1 MPLNFV
7 APEPEEEE
15 EVEEEVKQTPL
26 QNLRT
31 NLDDLNKRY
40 ICIYDVFCSISFLRK
55 SMKDIGGDTRS
66 SRVIPSISVK
76 CVFHIFF
83 EFPYRCVKLL
93 M

>member
-1 MPLNFV
+1 MRSDMPLNFV

-40 ICIYDVFCSISFLRK
+40 VCIYDLLCSISFLRK
-55 SMKDIGGDTRS
+55 SMKVIGGDTRS

-76 CVFHIFF
+76 
-83 EFPYRCVKLL
+83 
-93 M
+93 